1 MKSASEIGVGTE
13 FATAHG
19 YRAAHVKGA
28 ASLRAA
34 HVIGSH
40 ATEQAKHH
48 EPQELLLSIREPSSR
63 HCSRA
68 CLHLAGA

>member
-34 HVIGSH
+34 HVIGSMSL
-40 ATEQAKHH
+40 KNYY
-48 EPQELLLSIREPSSR
+48 
-63 HCSRA
+63 
-68 CLHLAGA
+68 